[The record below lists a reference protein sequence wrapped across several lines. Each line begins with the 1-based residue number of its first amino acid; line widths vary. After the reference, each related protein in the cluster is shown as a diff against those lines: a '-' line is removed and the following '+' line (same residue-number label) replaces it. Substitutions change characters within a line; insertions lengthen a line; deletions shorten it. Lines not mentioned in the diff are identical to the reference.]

1 MVKVELI
8 AIKRKLHMRNS
19 FRPWETKTFYDV
31 QCNQFRKLQLEIL
44 LYIILHN
51 HLNNRSESDKQ
62 NVFFEHQFI
71 HVEDF
76 PSQTKI
82 RLQQMNELGRIQN
95 TRKQVPY
102 YPPRIFSDKSLDI
115 NARITNVILRWVDME
130 DTIYRNFK

>member
-1 MVKVELI
+1 MEV
-8 AIKRKLHMRNS
+8 
-19 FRPWETKTFYDV
+19 
-31 QCNQFRKLQLEIL
+31 
-44 LYIILHN
+44 
-51 HLNNRSESDKQ
+51 
-62 NVFFEHQFI
+62 
-71 HVEDF
+71 F

-82 RLQQMNELGRIQN
+82 RLQQMNELGGIQN